1 MRREALLA
9 GAAGA
14 VVVLLAGVAV
24 LAPGIAATPQDER
37 ARPSDTEIRDTAF
50 TAERVG
56 GETVTLNVT
65 TLLEHRGGPA
75 SNVTVAYRMVDAD
88 TGLIVDRAI
97 RSLDDVEGDREVA
110 TDTTLTVEREGDY
123 ELYTFLYTDDRRID
137 TARSGIRGTENLS
150 PGYAEASVDFHQF
163 AGARNVPAVQYGI
176 ESVTDGEARVS
187 VTAYLTNGGD
197 EPAGDLELQ
206 LIARQADSNIVADS
220 ARVGVGEVRP
230 GRSATPSTELVVPD
244 NYTYYLDAVLWKD
257 GVIVGSTRAVA
268 DLNPRR
274 QAGQNTTEVDLDS
287 GEFGAD
293 TDEPRAEDTPR
304 EEGEATTAESGGQ
317 PGFGVGVAIAAG
329 VAAVLL
335 LTRRWSA

>member
-1 MRREALLA
+1 
-9 GAAGA
+9 
-14 VVVLLAGVAV
+14 
-24 LAPGIAATPQDER
+24 
-37 ARPSDTEIRDTAF
+37 
-50 TAERVG
+50 
-56 GETVTLNVT
+56 
-65 TLLEHRGGPA
+65 
-75 SNVTVAYRMVDAD
+75 
-88 TGLIVDRAI
+88 
-97 RSLDDVEGDREVA
+97 
-110 TDTTLTVEREGDY
+110 
-123 ELYTFLYTDDRRID
+123 
-137 TARSGIRGTENLS
+137 
-150 PGYAEASVDFHQF
+150 
-163 AGARNVPAVQYGI
+163 
-176 ESVTDGEARVS
+176 VS

-304 EEGEATTAESGGQ
+304 EEAEATAAEATGQ
-317 PGFGVGVAIAAG
+317 PGFGVGVAAVAG

-335 LTRRWSA
+335 TRRWSA

>member
-14 VVVLLAGVAV
+14 VVVVLATVAV
-24 LAPGIAATPQDER
+24 LAPGIAATPSDDR
-37 ARPSDTEIRDTAF
+37 VRPSNTDVRDTAF
-50 TAERVG
+50 TTERVG

-88 TGLIVDRAI
+88 TGLVVDRAT
-97 RSLDDVEGDREVA
+97 RSLDDVQGDREVA
-110 TDTTLTVEREGDY
+110 TSATLRVERGGDY
-123 ELYTFLYTDDRRID
+123 ELHTFLYTDGRRVD
-137 TARSGIRGTENLS
+137 TARSRIRGTENLA
-150 PGYAEASVDFHQF
+150 PDYAESSVGFHQF
-163 AGARNVPAVQYGI
+163 AGARNIPAVQYGI
-176 ESVTDGEARVS
+176 ETVRGDDARVS

-197 EPAGDLELQ
+197 EPAGNLELQ
-206 LIARQADSNIVADS
+206 LVARQADSNIVADS
-220 ARVGVGEVRP
+220 ERVEVGDVRP
-230 GRSATPSTELVVPD
+230 GRSVTPSAELVVPD

-274 QAGQNTTEVDLDS
+274 QAGPNTTEVDLDS
-287 GEFGAD
+287 GEFGAE
-293 TDEPRAEDTPR
+293 TDEPRARDTSRDEP
-304 EEGEATTAESGGQ
+304 EATAVESGGQ

-335 LTRRWSA
+335 TRRWSA